1 MRMVPIAPYTVVNVA
16 MGAAGLQTG
25 AFLAGTLIGLLPG
38 IFILTMLGDR
48 LRIAWSNPEPQNLAW
63 FILAIAVWLGVVYVL
78 QRLVTV
84 LRKRAG

>member
-1 MRMVPIAPYTVVNVA
+1 
-16 MGAAGLQTG
+16 
-25 AFLAGTLIGLLPG
+25 
-38 IFILTMLGDR
+38 MLGDR
-48 LRIAWSNPEPQNLAW
+48 LRIAWSNPEPQNLFW